1 MAAPHDVDTLALLSA
16 FLDGELGAAE
26 ERDLL
31 RRLEQEPALQ
41 DALDALASQLAST
54 HRIMSGIEA
63 DGDLL
68 GGVLAGL
75 PADAVDGPEGAA
87 VLSQLAADGEGDD
100 ARLGRLDA
108 LCDTDADAVTDTL
121 AFVDATR
128 AVAAAPGETVAAR
141 LQRLPDL
148 IGARVEATERGFAL
162 SAAAADGALDDADER
177 ELLGL
182 VASDADLLDTLQQAV
197 AARVDVAGADRG
209 IGEALAAFSA
219 SPQVARLAERAGAA
233 ALQAI
238 AAEQENARRA
248 ARPAAG
254 VQTTQTTVTT
264 TTTTLWARVRQVFFD
279 GLVPLAAAGAAAAAF
294 FFIGT
299 GEPQVAT
306 PAGGSQLA
314 EVQRA
319 LMAALEPVI
328 LASGLQASDVA
339 ELPVIEDN
347 TADVEAIDATGTTMV
362 FQTAASNITVIWV
375 AGLDDEEP
383 GEQGT

>member
-1 MAAPHDVDTLALLSA
+1 VAGPNDADTLALLSA

-41 DALDALASQLAST
+41 DALDALASQLAAT
-54 HRIMSGIEA
+54 HRVIHGDEA
-63 DGDLL
+63 DGDIL

-87 VLSQLAADGEGDD
+87 VLSFLVADGEGDAD
-100 ARLGRLDA
+100 QTTRLDA
-108 LCDTDADAVTDTL
+108 LCDAEADAITDSL
-121 AFVDATR
+121 SFVDATR
-128 AVAAAPGETVAAR
+128 AVGAAPGEAVATR

-148 IGARVEATERGFAL
+148 IGARIAATEQAFAL

-177 ELLGL
+177 ELLALIG
-182 VASDADLLDTLQQAV
+182 SDAGLLDTLQDAV
-197 AARVDVAGADRG
+197 AARVDAAGADRS

-248 ARPAAG
+248 ARPT
-254 VQTTQTTVTT
+254 VVTT
-264 TTTTLWARVRQVFFD
+264 TTTTTVSMWARVRQVFSQGF
-279 GLVPLAAAGAAAAAF
+279 VPLAAAGAAAAAF
-294 FFIGT
+294 FVIGT

-306 PAGGSQLA
+306 PDGGGHLA
-314 EVQRA
+314 EVQRS

-328 LASGLQASDVA
+328 LATGLQATDGA
-339 ELPVIEDN
+339 ELPVIDDN

-362 FQTAASNITVIWV
+362 FETAASNITVIWV

>member
-1 MAAPHDVDTLALLSA
+1 VAGPNDADTLALLSA

-54 HRIMSGIEA
+54 HRIMSGVEA

-87 VLSQLAADGEGDD
+87 VLASLAADGEGDD
-100 ARLGRLDA
+100 ARLARLDA
-108 LCDTDADAVTDTL
+108 LCDTEADTVTDTL

-128 AVAAAPGETVAAR
+128 AVAAAPGETVATR

-182 VASDADLLDTLQQAV
+182 VAGDADLLDTLQQAV

-254 VQTTQTTVTT
+254 VQATQTTVT
-264 TTTTLWARVRQVFFD
+264 TTTTLWARVRQVFSQGF
-279 GLVPLAAAGAAAAAF
+279 VPLAAAGAAAAAF
-294 FFIGT
+294 FVIGT

-306 PAGGSQLA
+306 PAGGSHLA

-319 LMAALEPVI
+319 LMAALEPAI
-328 LASGLQASDVA
+328 LATGLQATDGA
-339 ELPVIEDN
+339 ELPVIDDN

-362 FQTAASNITVIWV
+362 FETAASNITVIWV